1 MSLEPLLATHTPS
14 SPLARPA
21 LLAALALSLGAAG
34 CFSTTAPQAY
44 CTVDASCGEG
54 SYCDKV
60 AKKCVEGV
68 IVTVTPATTTI
79 GPGAST
85 SLSAVVAGAS
95 DPAVQWSITEGA
107 TAGSLTPSGATGVVF
122 VSAGR
127 QGTYHVVAASVASP
141 TVSGSAAIT
150 VNPLQVTPGSAT
162 VNVGKTQQFTANGP
176 GTWSVQEGTGGT
188 ITTTGAY
195 TAPTTA
201 GTYHVALT
209 NAATSASA
217 TVTVIPPVS
226 VTVTPTAPTVAAKGT
241 VQFIA
246 NLTNV
251 PPSNA
256 GVVWSVQ
263 EAGGGTVSGAGL
275 YTAPNAGGTF
285 HVQVVT
291 NADALAAAVATV
303 TVTPPPSVKVSPSP
317 IAMQQAKSQ
326 QFTAAVT
333 SPPAG
338 NSAVTWSVQEANG
351 GSVNTTGAYV
361 APNLAGVF
369 HVIAT
374 LVADTTVTGVAAVTV
389 AAGPPDAAK
398 STFTAAPTSAS
409 PVHADGQESF
419 LVTAVL
425 KDSTGQLLP
434 GAALA
439 FAPQAGLAFSTS
451 PSSPGGAWAAGAL
464 SATSTSAFTGFADT
478 AASFSLIVSSA
489 AAQTVNLTVS
499 TCFALPCTPGGS
511 GDLKVALTFAANAW
525 LPGSNGIPGVAGRG
539 ITVDPKDPARLYLAT
554 TNGVFLS
561 PDKGRTWS
569 QAGNGLEWTDVTPVT
584 VGAGTS
590 PMLYTTG
597 LGHRLSSQQR
607 SVLFVS
613 ADSGLSWT
621 ARLLPQELQNV
632 RQVIPDPTSAGT
644 LYAATTGLY
653 RSADNGLTWA
663 ALIQPPQGQF
673 YRDIRS
679 VVFDPS
685 KAGSVLVLGT
695 DNSTAQTPFLF
706 GATDGKSF
714 TQIPAVVQGSSAF
727 PGGIT
732 VTAMVRD
739 STGRLV
745 LATYDSRTFTSSD
758 QGQTWAQQGS
768 ASNTSALVLGVD
780 KALYSFCNCGQILK
794 SVDGAASWSQVI
806 TGQTPNGLSGIAVDP
821 ADSTRLYASVASYS
835 AGAAI
840 GFGVVSGGNFGAS
853 VPTGL
858 GPPSSQSALFA
869 LDPSSSSKAVQI
881 VNQTLYRSADAGAT
895 WTPTALALPGSFDF
909 AGLAVDASGLD
920 GANGG
925 LWIVRSGSLYRLA
938 GGAATWSSVAV
949 AGLSSQVNLVRA
961 DPVTAGKAYV
971 LGYDG
976 VSIFVTTDG
985 GTTWTAKALPS
996 QVSAS
1001 SPTTFSLRALN
1012 QGGSVAIYLSY
1023 RGQPGALLRSTDAGT
1038 SWLTL
1043 HTESPTAQTYL
1054 GYLPDAT
1061 DARTFYFDSG
1071 NQLYRT
1077 KDSFAT
1083 QSLLVTPGGGN
1094 YGFSINSDPRTTG
1107 AIWVGYYG
1115 QTGPGFASSADFGN
1129 TWKKSDVGLGVLLQN
1144 TSEMY
1149 FGIGVIFLHNPYH
1162 GLFRS
1167 TTNGQ

>member
-44 CTVDASCGEG
+44 CTVDASCVEG
-54 SYCDKV
+54 TYCDKV

-68 IVTVTPATTTI
+68 IVTVTPATATS
-79 GPGAST
+79 GPGART

-95 DPAVQWSITEGA
+95 NPAVLWSITEGA
-107 TAGSLTPSGATGVVF
+107 TAGTLTPSGATGVDF

-141 TVSGSAAIT
+141 TASGTAVIT
-150 VNPLQVTPGSAT
+150 VNPLQVNPGSAT
-162 VNVGKTQQFTANGP
+162 VNAGKTQQFTANGP
-176 GTWSVQEGTGGT
+176 GTWSVQEGAGGT
-188 ITTTGAY
+188 ITSAGVY

-209 NAATSASA
+209 NAVTSASA

-251 PPSNA
+251 PPNNA

-263 EAGGGTVSGAGL
+263 EAGGGTVSGTGL

-303 TVTPPPSVKVSPSP
+303 NVTPPPSVKVSPSP
-317 IAMQQAKSQ
+317 IAMQQTKSQ

-398 STFTAAPTSAS
+398 STFTAAPISAS

-434 GAALA
+434 GAVLA
-439 FAPQAGLAFSTS
+439 FAPQAGLAFSPS

-464 SATSTSAFTGFADT
+464 SATSTSAFTGFADA

-489 AAQTVNLTVS
+489 TAQTVSLTAA
-499 TCFALPCTPGGS
+499 TCFALPCTPGGA

-539 ITVDPKDPARLYLAT
+539 ITVDPKDPSRLYLAT
-554 TNGVFLS
+554 TNGVFVS

-569 QAGNGLEWTDVTPVT
+569 QAGTGLEWTEVTPVFAGP
-584 VGAGTS
+584 GAS

-597 LGHRLSSQQR
+597 LSHRLAVQQR
-607 SVLFVS
+607 SVLFIS

-621 ARLLPQELQNV
+621 ARLLPQELLNV
-632 RQVIPDPTSAGT
+632 RRVTADPTSAGT

-653 RSADNGLTWA
+653 RSADNGLTWSA
-663 ALIQPPQGQF
+663 VMQPPQGQF
-673 YRDIRS
+673 YRNIKS
-679 VVFDPS
+679 LVFDPS
-685 KAGSVLVLGT
+685 KAGSVLVMGT
-695 DNSTAQTPFLF
+695 DNSTTQTPFLF

-714 TQIPAVVQGSSAF
+714 TQIPAVVQGSGF
-727 PGGIT
+727 PGGNT
-732 VTAMVRD
+732 VTAMIRD
-739 STGRLV
+739 SLGKLV
-745 LATYDSRTFTSSD
+745 LATYDSRTFTSGD
-758 QGQTWAQQGS
+758 EGQTWAQQGS

-780 KALYSFCNCGQILK
+780 KALYSFCTCGQILK
-794 SVDGAASWSQVI
+794 STDASASWSPVI
-806 TGQTPNGLSGIAVDP
+806 SGQTPNGLSGIAVDP

-835 AGAAI
+835 AGAAV
-840 GFGVVSGGNFGAS
+840 GFGVVSSGNFVAPVS
-853 VPTGL
+853 TGL
-858 GPPSSQSALFA
+858 GPPSSQTALFG
-869 LDPSSSSKAVQI
+869 LDPAASSKAVQI

-895 WTPTALALPGSFDF
+895 WTPSALALPGSYDF

-920 GANGG
+920 SQNGG
-925 LWIVRSGSLYRLA
+925 LWLIRSGSLYRLA
-938 GGAATWSSVAV
+938 GGSVAWASVAV
-949 AGLSSQVNLVRA
+949 SASGSQVNLVRA

-971 LGYDG
+971 LSYDG

-985 GTTWTAKALPS
+985 GSTWTAKALPS

-1001 SPTTFSLRALN
+1001 VPNTFSLRALN
-1012 QGGSVAIYLSY
+1012 QGGSVAVYLSY
-1023 RGQPGALLRSTDAGT
+1023 RGQPGALLRSTDAGNT
-1038 SWLTL
+1038 WLTL
-1043 HTESPTAQTYL
+1043 HTESPTAQTYQ

-1083 QSLLVTPGGGN
+1083 QSLLLTPGGDN

-1129 TWKKSDVGLGVLLQN
+1129 TWKKSDVGLGVPLVN

-1149 FGIGVIFLHNPYH
+1149 FGSGVIFLHNPYH